1 MNRGS
6 LRLCRHDFLGLSC
19 CPPFD
24 SAVPARLNTTKK
36 KKKIQFSPYLFF
48 GCELKKH
55 FNGTLFRFPLRTA
68 AVARDSDISHASYSP
83 TSVMNLLNQFKE
95 QANR

>member
-1 MNRGS
+1 M
-6 LRLCRHDFLGLSC
+6 LRPQ
-19 CPPFD
+19 PP
-24 SAVPARLNTTKK
+24 KK
-36 KKKIQFSPYLFF
+36 KTEKQFAPYLFF

-68 AVARDSDISHASYSP
+68 TVARDSEISHASYSP
-83 TSVMNLLNQFKE
+83 ESVMNLLDQFKE